1 MPARLQDNINTME
14 RNNLFPVFLKLE
26 SLETLIVGGGNVG
39 LEKLK
44 AVLTNSPA
52 AKVSLVARTIS
63 DSIKALA
70 AQYENVKLFERN
82 FKLWDMWNKD
92 LLILA
97 TDNRNLHETIRKFA
111 RSRRILVNVADTP
124 DLCDFYLGSVVTKG
138 NLKIGVST
146 NGKSPTIS
154 KRIREYLEEALP
166 EETNELLD
174 NMNKI
179 RDQIKGDFNEK
190 VKVLNE
196 VTSSWLKMRQ
206 VS

>member
-1 MPARLQDNINTME
+1 MRQNDNINTME
-14 RNNLFPVFLKLE
+14 RNNLFPIFLKLE
-26 SLETLIVGGGNVG
+26 SLETLIVGGGHVG

-52 AKVSLVARTIS
+52 ARVSLVARSIS
-63 DSIKALA
+63 DSIKSLA
-70 AQYENVKLFERN
+70 AQHQNVKLFERN
-82 FKLWDMWNKD
+82 FKLWDMWSKD

>member
-1 MPARLQDNINTME
+1 ME
-14 RNNLFPVFLKLE
+14 RNNLFPVFLKLD
-26 SLETLIVGGGNVG
+26 SLETLIVGGGHVG
-39 LEKLK
+39 LEKLNAILK
-44 AVLTNSPA
+44 NSPV
-52 AKVSLVARTIS
+52 AKVSLVARTIHE
-63 DSIKALA
+63 SIKSVA
-70 AQYENVKLFERN
+70 AQNENVRLFERN
-82 FKLWDMWNKD
+82 FKLWDLWNKD

-97 TDNRNLHETIRKFA
+97 TNNRNLHETIRKFA
-111 RSRRILVNVADTP
+111 RSRRLLINVADTP

-154 KRIREYLEEALP
+154 KRIREYLEDALP

-179 RDQIKGDFNEK
+179 RDQIKGDFNHK
-190 VKVLNE
+190 IKILNE
-196 VTSSWLKMRQ
+196 VTSSWLKTEK

>member
-1 MPARLQDNINTME
+1 ME
-14 RNNLFPVFLKLE
+14 RDNLFPIFLKLE
-26 SLETLIVGGGNVG
+26 SLETLIVGGGHVG

-52 AKVSLVARTIS
+52 ARVSLVARSIS
-63 DSIKALA
+63 DSIKSLA
-70 AQYENVKLFERN
+70 AQHQNVKLFERN
-82 FKLWDMWNKD
+82 FKLWDMWSKD

>member
-1 MPARLQDNINTME
+1 ME
-14 RNNLFPVFLKLE
+14 RNNLFPVFLKLD
-26 SLETLIVGGGNVG
+26 SLETLIVGGGHVG
-39 LEKLK
+39 LEKLNAILK
-44 AVLTNSPA
+44 NSPM
-52 AKVSLVARTIS
+52 AKISLVARTIQE
-63 DSIKALA
+63 SIKSVA
-70 AQYENVKLFERN
+70 AQNENVRLFERN
-82 FKLWDMWNKD
+82 FKLWDLWNKD

-97 TDNRNLHETIRKFA
+97 TNNRNLHETIRKFA
-111 RSRRILVNVADTP
+111 RSRRLLINVADTP

-154 KRIREYLEEALP
+154 KRIREYLEDALP

-179 RDQIKGDFNEK
+179 RDQIKGDFNHK
-190 VKVLNE
+190 IKILNE
-196 VTSSWLKMRQ
+196 VTSSWLKTEK

>member
-1 MPARLQDNINTME
+1 MME
-14 RNNLFPVFLKLE
+14 RNNLFPIFLKLE
-26 SLETLIVGGGNVG
+26 SLETLIVGGGHVG

-52 AKVSLVARTIS
+52 ARVSLVARSIS
-63 DSIKALA
+63 DSIKSLA
-70 AQYENVKLFERN
+70 AQHQNVKLFERN
-82 FKLWDMWNKD
+82 FKLWDMWSKD

>member
-1 MPARLQDNINTME
+1 ME
-14 RNNLFPVFLKLE
+14 RNNLFPIFLKLE
-26 SLETLIVGGGNVG
+26 ALETLIVGGGHVG
-39 LEKLK
+39 LEKLTAILK
-44 AVLTNSPA
+44 NSPT
-52 AKVSLVARTIS
+52 AKISVVARTIQEP
-63 DSIKALA
+63 IKALA
-70 AQYENVKLFERN
+70 EEFENVKLFERN
-82 FKLWDMWNKD
+82 FKLWDLWNKD

-97 TDNRNLHETIRKFA
+97 TNNRNLHETIRKFA
-111 RSRRILVNVADTP
+111 RTRRLLINVADTP

-166 EETNELLD
+166 EETNDLLD
-174 NMNKI
+174 NMQKI
-179 RDQIKGDFNEK
+179 RERIKGDFNHK

-196 VTSSWLKMRQ
+196 VTSSWLKSEQ

>member
-1 MPARLQDNINTME
+1 ME
-14 RNNLFPVFLKLE
+14 RNNLFPVFLKLD
-26 SLETLIVGGGNVG
+26 SLETLIVGGGHVG
-39 LEKLK
+39 LEKLNAILK
-44 AVLTNSPA
+44 NSPM
-52 AKVSLVARTIS
+52 AKISLVARTIHE
-63 DSIKALA
+63 SIKSVA
-70 AQYENVKLFERN
+70 AQNENVRLFERN
-82 FKLWDMWNKD
+82 FKLWDLWNKD

-97 TDNRNLHETIRKFA
+97 TNNRNLHETIRKFA
-111 RSRRILVNVADTP
+111 RSRRLLINVADTP

-154 KRIREYLEEALP
+154 KRIREYLEDALP

-179 RDQIKGDFNEK
+179 RDQIKGDFNHK
-190 VKVLNE
+190 IKILNE
-196 VTSSWLKMRQ
+196 VTSSWLKTEK

>member
-1 MPARLQDNINTME
+1 ME

-26 SLETLIVGGGNVG
+26 SLDTLIVGGGNVG
-39 LEKLK
+39 LEKLTAILK
-44 AVLTNSPA
+44 NSPA
-52 AKVSLVARTIS
+52 AKVSLVARTIYEP
-63 DSIKALA
+63 IKALA
-70 AQYENVKLFERN
+70 EKYENVKLFERN
-82 FKLWDMWNKD
+82 FKLWDLWNKD

-97 TDNRNLHETIRKFA
+97 TNNRNLHETIRKFA
-111 RSRRILVNVADTP
+111 RSRRLLINVADTP

-154 KRIREYLEEALP
+154 KRIREYLEEAIP

-174 NMNKI
+174 NMSKI
-179 RDQIKGDFNEK
+179 RDQIKGDFNYK

-196 VTSSWLKMRQ
+196 VTSSWLKTEQ
-206 VS
+206 IS

>member
-1 MPARLQDNINTME
+1 MKQQDNINTME

-52 AKVSLVARTIS
+52 ARVSLVARTIS
-63 DSIKALA
+63 DSIKSLA
-70 AQYENVKLFERN
+70 AQYQNVKLFERN
-82 FKLWDMWNKD
+82 FKLWDMWSKD

>member
-1 MPARLQDNINTME
+1 ME